1 MLSIFHQL
9 SSLLFGIIITYI
21 GWIVIEGK
29 TSEKS
34 EIKNNYKEKQLFE
47 CKDYAERRKLK
58 KSIIKILR
66 YGKKIASNR

>member
-9 SSLLFGIIITYI
+9 SSLLSGIIITYI
-21 GWIVIEGK
+21 GLIIIKGK

-34 EIKNNYKEKQLFE
+34 EIKDNYKEKQPLE
-47 CKDYAERRKLK
+47 YKDHAERRKLK

-66 YGKKIASNR
+66 YRKKIASNQ